1 MKQQDD
7 QTNLE
12 SRLKLPC
19 GKELR
24 NRLAKA
30 AMSERL
36 GGDKHVPGPELA
48 ELYREWSSSGAGLL
62 ITGNVMVDRGAI
74 AEPGNVVLDEESP
87 LAPFETWAAQTNETE
102 TWMQMNHPGRQALR
116 LSTDQTVAPSSV
128 RLKGM
133 FGLFATP
140 RRLEPVEIK
149 GIIQAFGRT
158 ASLAKQAGFDG
169 VQIHGAHGYLISQ
182 FLSPLTNQR
191 EDAWGGSPA
200 KRRRFAIE
208 VVREVRSRVGGD
220 FPVGMKL
227 NSADFQRGGFTE
239 EESMK
244 LVEVLEDEGIDLL
257 EISGGTYEK
266 AEMFEETEIAESTR
280 RREAFFI
287 DYAETVRDRTSLPLM
302 VTGGFRTA
310 DAMRDA
316 VQSGAVDVVGLARPM
331 AIEPDIPR
339 RVLNHETEGVDR
351 PDLSTGFKKLDS
363 FLQGAWYQAQ
373 IKRMGAGKR
382 PAPNLSRIG
391 ATLQYICS

>member
-1 MKQQDD
+1 
-7 QTNLE
+7 
-12 SRLKLPC
+12 
-19 GKELR
+19 
-24 NRLAKA
+24 
-30 AMSERL
+30 
-36 GGDKHVPGPELA
+36 
-48 ELYREWSSSGAGLL
+48 
-62 ITGNVMVDRGAI
+62 
-74 AEPGNVVLDEESP
+74 
-87 LAPFETWAAQTNETE
+87 
-102 TWMQMNHPGRQALR
+102 
-116 LSTDQTVAPSSV
+116 
-128 RLKGM
+128 
-133 FGLFATP
+133 
-140 RRLEPVEIK
+140 
-149 GIIQAFGRT
+149 
-158 ASLAKQAGFDG
+158 
-169 VQIHGAHGYLISQ
+169 
-182 FLSPLTNQR
+182 
-191 EDAWGGSPA
+191 
-200 KRRRFAIE
+200 
-208 VVREVRSRVGGD
+208 
-220 FPVGMKL
+220 MKL

-391 ATLQYICS
+391 APLQYICS